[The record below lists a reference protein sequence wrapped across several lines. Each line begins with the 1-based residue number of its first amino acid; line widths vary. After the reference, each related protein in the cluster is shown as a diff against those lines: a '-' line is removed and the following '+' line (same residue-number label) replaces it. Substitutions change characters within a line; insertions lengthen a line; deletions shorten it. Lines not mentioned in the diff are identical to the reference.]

1 MSMIDVKG
9 LTKYYGEHAAISDLH
24 FSIARGEV
32 IGFLGLNGA
41 GKSTTLK
48 VLGCVLLPTAGVVT
62 VDGIDVARDPHAVR
76 RRIGFLP
83 DTPPLYNEMTV
94 GRYLAFVAALR
105 GVPSGET
112 EKAVAEAEEK
122 TSTRDKHDAII
133 SSLSHGYRQ
142 RVGVAQALVH
152 RPQLL
157 ILDEPTSGLDPVQ
170 IVEMRSTIRQLR
182 GAHTIL
188 LSSHILSEISQTC
201 DRLLVIQRGEI
212 VAQGSEQELAR
223 AMGGGGTI
231 EVEVATTAAR
241 AVEIARSVEGVT
253 DGTILREADGVA
265 SLVFRATP
273 DLRPRLARAFV
284 QNGVDL
290 LRIDRGAARL
300 ESIFL
305 QLTKD
310 RPPQDQTTDRSAGDA
325 AALPPVPPELPQ

>member
-1 MSMIDVKG
+1 MIEVKG
-9 LTKYYGEHAAISDLH
+9 LTKYYGEHAAISDLN
-24 FSIARGEV
+24 FSIAQGEV

-62 VDGIDVARDPHAVR
+62 VEGIDIAHDPHAVR
-76 RRIGFLP
+76 RLIGFLP

-94 GRYLAFVAALR
+94 GRYLAFVAQLR
-105 GVPSGET
+105 GVPASET
-112 EKAVAEAEEK
+112 AQAVEDAERK
-122 TSTRDKHDAII
+122 TSTRDKHDHLI

-152 RPQLL
+152 RPKLL

-170 IVEMRSTIRQLR
+170 IVEMRNMIRDLR
-182 GAHTIL
+182 GSHTIL

-212 VAQGSEQELAR
+212 VAQGTEQELAK

-231 EVEVATTAAR
+231 EIEVAAPAAR
-241 AVEIARSVEGVT
+241 ALEIARSVDGV
-253 DGTILREADGVA
+253 GEATILREGDGVA
-265 SLVFRATP
+265 ALSFRAAP
-273 DLRPRLARAFV
+273 DVRPRLARALV

-300 ESIFL
+300 ENIFI

-310 RPPQDQTTDRSAGDA
+310 RP
-325 AALPPVPPELPQ
+325 ELPQ